1 MTGYITGCDG
11 AVGQL
16 PALLSWDICHG
27 FCSPCDS
34 FEVSFLYEPEMLPTL
49 QKAVRF
55 RAEHEE
61 ETVFFG
67 VVDDVELSADDAGCA
82 AVLRGRGLQAL
93 LLDTEA
99 DAADYFGATL
109 EFILTRHARPWG
121 VTEIDTSGTGKGGA
135 TMTVSSGESNWSV
148 VQRFAEFTLGV
159 KPRFSRDGTLIFDGK
174 NAGRTIAITKKTPLS
189 AQSWTQERYGVI
201 AKATVKNRVWGTSI
215 TVENSDFIALGGTS
229 RRVVNVPRT
238 VGYTAMRNTGTYQIA
253 RSNEGFRRCS
263 VTVPMLFAAF
273 PGDRAVLESTPL
285 GISGEHLVWS
295 TRCWADGQSAGT
307 VLELTESSTG

>member
-11 AVGQL
+11 TVERL
-16 PALLSWDICHG
+16 PPLLSWDVCHG

-34 FEVSFLYEPEMLPTL
+34 FEVSFLYESEMLPAL

-55 RAEHEE
+55 RAEHEG

-67 VVDDVELSADDAGCA
+67 VVDDVELSADEAGCT

-99 DAADYFGATL
+99 DSADYFGAGVD
-109 EFILTRHARPWG
+109 FILARHVRPWG
-121 VTEIDTSGTGKGGA
+121 VTDIDTAGIGWSGVSL
-135 TMTVSSGESNWSV
+135 TVSSGESNWSV
-148 VQRFAEFTLGV
+148 VERFAAFCLGV
-159 KPRFSRDGTLIFDGK
+159 RPRFSRSGTLVLNGK
-174 NAGRTIAITKKTPLS
+174 SGGGTVKITAKTPVS
-189 AQSWTQERYGVI
+189 AQTWTQERYGVI
-201 AKATVKNRVWGTSI
+201 ARATVKNRVLGTSV
-215 TVENSDFIALGGTS
+215 TVENPDFIALGGHS

-238 VGYTAMRNTGTYQIA
+238 VFYDAMRHTGTYQIA

-263 VTVPMLFAAF
+263 VTVPVLFTAF
-273 PGDRAVLESTPL
+273 PGDRAVLGDTPL
-285 GISGEHLVWS
+285 GIGGEYLVWS

-307 VLELTESSTG
+307 VLELAENT

>member
-1 MTGYITGCDG
+1 
-11 AVGQL
+11 
-16 PALLSWDICHG
+16 
-27 FCSPCDS
+27 
-34 FEVSFLYEPEMLPTL
+34 MLPTL
-49 QKAVRF
+49 KKAVRF

-99 DAADYFGATL
+99 DAADYFGAGL
-109 EFILTRHARPWG
+109 EFILGRHVRPWG
-121 VTEIDTSGTGKGGA
+121 VTEIDTAGTKSVWA
-135 TMTVSSGESNWSV
+135 TLSVSSGESNWSV
-148 VQRFAEFTLGV
+148 VQRFAEFSLGV

-174 NAGRTIAITKKTPLS
+174 SRSRTIAITKKTPLS
-189 AQSWTQERYGVI
+189 AQTWTQERYGVI
-201 AKATVKNRVWGTSI
+201 ARATVKNRVWGTSV
-215 TVENSDFIALGGTS
+215 TVENADFIALGGTS

-238 VGYTAMRNTGTYQIA
+238 VGYSAMRSTGTYQIA
-253 RSNEGFRRCS
+253 RSNEGFRRCG

-273 PGDRAVLESTPL
+273 PGDRAVLEDTPL

-307 VLELTESSTG
+307 VLELTENT